1 MCEPYGGEENMKCVR
16 LFFVIGLVCIMF
28 MSMGCPAV
36 IVGGAAGGGTIAY
49 LKGELKSTEGVSLN
63 RAWKATRIAMK
74 DLEFLTEEME
84 KDAFDARLSAR
95 GAGGKNINVALKKIS
110 PTRTEIRIRV
120 GLFGNESLSRQIL
133 EKIKQRF

>member
-1 MCEPYGGEENMKCVR
+1 MKCMR
-16 LFFVIGLVCIMF
+16 LFFFIGLVCIVF
-28 MSMGCPAV
+28 MSIGCAAV

-49 LKGELKSTEGVSLN
+49 IKGELQSTEEVSLN
-63 RAWKATRIAMK
+63 RAWKATRIAMG

-95 GAGGKNINVALKKIS
+95 GAGGKNIKIALKKLS
-110 PTRTEIRIRV
+110 PTLTEIRIRV

-133 EKIKQRF
+133 EKIKRRF

>member
-1 MCEPYGGEENMKCVR
+1 MKYVR
-16 LFFVIGLVCIMF
+16 LFFLIGLVGTIV
-28 MSMGCPAV
+28 MSIGCPAV

-49 LKGELKSTEGVSLN
+49 IKGELKSTEGVSLN
-63 RAWKATRIAMK
+63 RAWKATRIAMR

-95 GAGGKNINVALKKIS
+95 GAGGKNIKIALKKLS
-110 PTRTEIRIRV
+110 PTLTEIGIRV

-133 EKIKQRF
+133 EKIKRRF